1 MATAER
7 LVFFT
12 GTTFVWDITD
22 AGLAA
27 SDTVWMNIKQ
37 EVEDEATLLE
47 TGTGSGEWV
56 VISGKATL
64 TLTPEQTEALAGVE
78 AADYSV
84 YVQSVSGVKRVLR
97 YGEVFCY
104 DHATLGAE

>member
-7 LVFFT
+7 LVFFA
-12 GTTFVWDITD
+12 GTTFVWNIAD

-27 SDTVWMNIKQ
+27 SDTVWMRIKQ
-37 EVEDEATLLE
+37 EVEDEAVLLA
-47 TGTGSGEWV
+47 TGTGTGEWV
-56 VISGKATL
+56 VGSGTATL
-64 TLTPEQTEALAGVE
+64 TLTPEQTEVLAGVE
-78 AADYSV
+78 AGDYSV
-84 YVQSVSGVKRVLR
+84 YVQSVSGVKRVIR